1 MPEDYY
7 DILGVNRDASDDE
20 IKKAYRKKAMKY
32 HPDRNPDDPEA
43 ETKFKRAA
51 EAYEVLSSPEKRQ
64 RYDRYG
70 HAGVGNGSPGGGAG
84 FQDINDIFDA
94 FGDIFG
100 GAAGGGSIFDEV
112 FGNAA
117 GRRRRANRQRGRAGS
132 DLRIKLPLTL
142 EEISEGAEKRIK
154 VRKFVAC
161 EDCGGTGAAGG
172 TEGENFMMCPD
183 CDGTGEVRQVSRS
196 VFGQFVNVQACPR
209 CNGEGRIVT
218 DKCTT
223 CGGQGRLEDE
233 ETITINVPPGVMEG
247 NYLTLRDAG
256 NAGLRGGPAGDL
268 RIEIEEEPHEHF
280 KRDGLDIFYDLYIS
294 FPDAA
299 LGTEVEV
306 PTLKGKAKLQ
316 IDPGIQAGKILRMR
330 DRGLPEFNGSRQGDQ
345 LIRVH
350 VWTPQDLSEEQEEI
364 LRQWRGSETFV
375 PKPEETQPRKSFF
388 SKVKDV
394 FT

>member
-7 DILGVNRDASDDE
+7 DILGVSRDASEAE
-20 IKKAYRKKAMKY
+20 IKKAYRKKAMQY
-32 HPDRNPDDPEA
+32 HPDRNPDDPQA
-43 ETKFKRAA
+43 EVKFKKAA
-51 EAYEVLSSPEKRQ
+51 EAYEVLSSPEKRR

-70 HAGVGNGSPGGGAG
+70 HAGVGNGGPGGGAD

-100 GAAGGGSIFDEV
+100 AAGGGSIFDEV
-112 FGNAA
+112 FGGA
-117 GRRRRANRQRGRAGS
+117 GARRRRSRRRRGQPGS

-142 EEISEGAEKRIK
+142 EEIAEGAEKRVK
-154 VRKFVAC
+154 VRKFVEC
-161 EDCGGTGAAGG
+161 EDCGGSGAEGG
-172 TEGENFMMCPD
+172 TEGENYMMCPN
-183 CDGTGEVRQVSRS
+183 CDGTGEIRQVSRS

-209 CNGEGRIVT
+209 CNGEGRIVK
-218 DKCTT
+218 DQCET
-223 CGGQGRLEDE
+223 CGGQGRLADE
-233 ETITINVPPGVMEG
+233 ERITITVPPGVMEG

-256 NAGLRGGPAGDL
+256 NAGVRGGPTGDL
-268 RIEIEEEPHEHF
+268 RVEIEEEPHEHF
-280 KRDGLDIFYDLYIS
+280 KRDGLDIFYDLHIS

-330 DRGLPEFNGSRQGDQ
+330 DRGLPEFDGTRQGDQ

-350 VWTPQDLSEEQEEI
+350 VWTPQELTEEQEAI
-364 LRQWRGSETFV
+364 LREWQSEETFE
-375 PKPEETQPRKSFF
+375 PKPEDTKTRKSFF

>member
-7 DILGVNRDASDDE
+7 DILGVSRDASADE
-20 IKKAYRKKAMKY
+20 IKRAYRKKAMAC
-32 HPDRNPDDPEA
+32 HPDRNPDDPSAEA
-43 ETKFKRAA
+43 RFKQAA
-51 EAYEVLSSPEKRQ
+51 EAYEVLSTPEKRR

-70 HAGVGNGSPGGGAG
+70 HAGVSNGAAAGGGAG

-100 GAAGGGSIFDEV
+100 GPGGSIFDEV
-112 FGNAA
+112 FGGA
-117 GRRRRANRQRGRAGS
+117 GARRRARRRRGRPGS

-142 EEISEGAEKRIK
+142 EEIAEGAEKRVK
-154 VRKFVAC
+154 VRKFTQC
-161 EDCGGTGAAGG
+161 DDCGGTGAEGG
-172 TEGENFMMCPD
+172 TEGDNYMMCPN

-209 CNGEGRIVT
+209 CNGEGRIVK
-218 DKCTT
+218 DQCAN
-223 CGGQGRLEDE
+223 CGGRGRLEDE
-233 ETITINVPPGVMEG
+233 ERITITVPPGVMEG
-247 NYLTLRDAG
+247 NYLTLREAG
-256 NAGLRGGPAGDL
+256 NAGLRGGPSGDL
-268 RIEIEEEPHEHF
+268 RVEIEEEPHEHF
-280 KRDGLDIFYDLYIS
+280 KRDGLDIFYDLHIS

-330 DRGLPEFNGSRQGDQ
+330 ERGLPEFNGARQGDQ

-350 VWTPQDLSEEQEEI
+350 VWTPQELSEEQRAVLEE
-364 LRQWRGSETFV
+364 WRSAEGFV
-375 PKPEETQPRKSFF
+375 PRPEDTSPRKSFF

>member
-7 DILGVNRDASDDE
+7 DILGVGRDATEAE

-43 ETKFKRAA
+43 EAKFKLAA
-51 EAYEVLSSPEKRQ
+51 EAYEVLSSPEKRR

-70 HAGVGNGSPGGGAG
+70 HAGVGNGATGGGAG

-100 GAAGGGSIFDEV
+100 GGSIFDEV
-112 FGNAA
+112 FGQA
-117 GRRRRANRQRGRAGS
+117 GARRRRARRRRGQPGS

-142 EEISEGAEKRIK
+142 EEIAEGAEKRVK
-154 VRKFVAC
+154 VRKFVQC
-161 EDCGGTGAAGG
+161 DDCDGSGAAGG
-172 TEGENFMMCPD
+172 TEGENYMMCPN
-183 CDGTGEVRQVSRS
+183 CDGTGEIRQVSRS

-209 CNGEGRIVT
+209 CNGEGRIVK
-218 DKCTT
+218 DQCTT

-233 ETITINVPPGVMEG
+233 ERITINVPPGVMEG
-247 NYLTLRDAG
+247 NYLTLRGAG
-256 NAGLRGGPAGDL
+256 NAGLRGGPTGDL
-268 RIEIEEEPHEHF
+268 RVEIEEEPHEHF
-280 KRDGLDIFYDLYIS
+280 KRDGLDIFYDLHIS

-330 DRGLPEFNGSRQGDQ
+330 ERGLPEFNGARRGDQ

-350 VWTPQDLSEEQEEI
+350 VWTPQELTAEQEEV
-364 LRQWRGSETFV
+364 LRMWQGAEEFV
-375 PKPEETQPRKSFF
+375 PKPEDTQPRKSFF